1 MTPHPV
7 PNPPAEGGSYIYDPQ
22 TGTLVR
28 EEAVIDSSTEPV
40 PTEPDPPAV
49 PADAPAPRRKR
60 GTEE

>member
-1 MTPHPV
+1 MNPHPV
-7 PNPPAEGGSYIYDPQ
+7 PQPPAEGGSYLYDPL

-28 EEAVIDSSTEPV
+28 EEAVIAEPV

-49 PADAPAPRRKR
+49 PADAPAPAPRRKR